1 MESKLVTE
9 ILNFHLNLAKIEIE
23 AQKIEDGLIKY
34 SREWA
39 QLASF
44 REKCKETQSVL
55 VKFIDRLLKE

>member
-1 MESKLVTE
+1 MEQKLVTE
-9 ILNFHLNLAKIEIE
+9 ILSFHLNLAKIKIE

-55 VKFIDRLLKE
+55 ARLMGEEK